1 MCLCFPRRRGT
12 KKQEQQDAASEAPRP
27 VQLQS
32 KPAEKNTPEKPVTAS
47 QPNKAAASAKAPK
60 PYQARWNQVANQPAS
75 KDKQPLADDSNSDD
89 DGWKKVFEDRKPT
102 QTTTTSPNTGALNT
116 QNQHLLNAMST
127 LVQQMPAED
136 PPDWPLGHKAPE
148 KEHKPAQIERK
159 STPPPQNYVIGF
171 TRPWQHY
178 DREAA
183 RARAARVAEH
193 HDSNTYSSS
202 SYNYR
207 PSSSGGGGGGGG
219 YSGGDS
225 GGCDSGGGGGGS
237 DW

>member
-1 MCLCFPRRRGT
+1 MCLCFPRRRGA
-12 KKQEQQDAASEAPRP
+12 KKQEQQGAASEAPRP

-32 KPAEKNTPEKPVTAS
+32 QPAENNTQEKSAAAP
-47 QPNKAAASAKAPK
+47 QPSKAAASTKAPK
-60 PYQARWNQVANQPAS
+60 PYQARWVQVANQPAP
-75 KDKQPLADDSNSDD
+75 KDEQPPADDWNSDER
-89 DGWKKVFEDRKPT
+89 KKLSEERKPAQT
-102 QTTTTSPNTGALNT
+102 TTTTSPKTGALNT
-116 QNQHLLNAMST
+116 QNQHLLNAMGT

-136 PPDWPLGHKAPE
+136 PPNWPLEHKVPE
-148 KEHKPAQIERK
+148 KEHKPVRIERK
-159 STPPPQNYVIGF
+159 STPPPRNYEIGF

-183 RARAARVAEH
+183 RVRAARVAEH
-193 HDSNTYSSS
+193 NDSNTYSST

-207 PSSSGGGGGGGG
+207 PGSSGGGGGGGGG

>member
-1 MCLCFPRRRGT
+1 MCLCFPRRRGA

-32 KPAEKNTPEKPVTAS
+32 KPAEKNTPEKPATAS
-47 QPNKAAASAKAPK
+47 QPNKVAASAKTPK

-102 QTTTTSPNTGALNT
+102 QTATTSPNTGALNT

-127 LVQQMPAED
+127 LVQQMPAAD
-136 PPDWPLGHKAPE
+136 PPDWPLESKASE
-148 KEHKPAQIERK
+148 KEYKPVQIERK
-159 STPPPQNYVIGF
+159 STPPPRNYVIGF

-183 RARAARVAEH
+183 RFFKL
-193 HDSNTYSSS
+193 
-202 SYNYR
+202 
-207 PSSSGGGGGGGG
+207 
-219 YSGGDS
+219 
-225 GGCDSGGGGGGS
+225 
-237 DW
+237 

>member
-1 MCLCFPRRRGT
+1 MCLCFPRRRGA
-12 KKQEQQDAASEAPRP
+12 KKQEQQNAASEAPRP

-32 KPAEKNTPEKPVTAS
+32 KAAEKEIQENSATPQADKV
-47 QPNKAAASAKAPK
+47 AASTKAPK
-60 PYQARWNQVANQPAS
+60 PYQARWNRVENQSAP

-89 DGWKKVFEDRKPT
+89 EKKNMFGDRKPT
-102 QTTTTSPNTGALNT
+102 QTTTMSPNTGGLNT

-136 PPDWPLGHKAPE
+136 PPNRSLESKASE
-148 KEHKPAQIERK
+148 KEHKPVQIERR
-159 STPPPQNYVIGF
+159 STPPPRNNVIGF

-183 RARAARVAEH
+183 RVRAARVAEH

>member
-1 MCLCFPRRRGT
+1 MCLCFPHRRGA
-12 KKQEQQDAASEAPRP
+12 KKQEQQHAASEAPRP

-32 KPAEKNTPEKPVTAS
+32 EPAEKTTQEKPATAP
-47 QPNKAAASAKAPK
+47 QPAASAKAPT
-60 PYQARWNQVANQPAS
+60 PYQARWVRVANQPAP
-75 KDKQPLADDSNSDD
+75 KDKQPPADDWNSNDER
-89 DGWKKVFEDRKPT
+89 KKVSEDRKPT
-102 QTTTTSPNTGALNT
+102 QTTTTTPNTGALNT

-127 LVQQMPAED
+127 LVQQMPAQD
-136 PPDWPLGHKAPE
+136 PPSWPLENKAPE
-148 KEHKPAQIERK
+148 REHKPVQIERK
-159 STPPPQNYVIGF
+159 STPPPRNYDIGF

-183 RARAARVAEH
+183 RVRAAHVAEYR
-193 HDSNTYSSS
+193 DSNPGGSS

>member
-1 MCLCFPRRRGT
+1 MCLCFPRRRGA
-12 KKQEQQDAASEAPRP
+12 KKQEQQYAASEAPRP

-32 KPAEKNTPEKPVTAS
+32 KPEERNTQEKSSAAP
-47 QPNKAAASAKAPK
+47 QPSKVAASTKAPK

-75 KDKQPLADDSNSDD
+75 KDKQPPAEDWNSDD
-89 DGWKKVFEDRKPT
+89 ERKNIFGDRKHT

-127 LVQQMPAED
+127 LVQQMPAAD
-136 PPDWPLGHKAPE
+136 PPDWPLENKTPE
-148 KEHKPAQIERK
+148 KEHKPVQIERK
-159 STPPPQNYVIGF
+159 STPPPRNYVIGF
-171 TRPWQHY
+171 TRPRQHY

-183 RARAARVAEH
+183 RVRAAHVAEH
-193 HDSNTYSSS
+193 HDSNTYGSS

>member
-1 MCLCFPRRRGT
+1 MCLCFPRRRGA
-12 KKQEQQDAASEAPRP
+12 KQHEQQDAPSEAPRP
-27 VQLQS
+27 VQHQS
-32 KPAEKNTPEKPVTAS
+32 KPSEKNTPENSATAP
-47 QPNKAAASAKAPK
+47 QPNKVDASTKAPK
-60 PYQARWNQVANQPAS
+60 PYQARWNQVANRPAPNG
-75 KDKQPLADDSNSDD
+75 KQPPADDWTSDD
-89 DGWKKVFEDRKPT
+89 ERKKSFEDRKPT

-127 LVQQMPAED
+127 LVQQMPAAD
-136 PPDWPLGHKAPE
+136 PPAWPLENKAPE
-148 KEHKPAQIERK
+148 KEHKPVQIERK
-159 STPPPQNYVIGF
+159 STPPPRNYVIGF
-171 TRPWQHY
+171 TTPWQHY

-183 RARAARVAEH
+183 RVRAARVAEH
-193 HDSNTYSSS
+193 HDSNTYGSS